1 MKTEIRLIEYSNK
14 SEERA
19 HLFDKPSFQPLPG
32 KYMKEIKQNSFEF
45 SMETIFSLWA
55 IENSKW
61 KISVTASQCVLSLK
75 GLPGGQTALEV

>member
-1 MKTEIRLIEYSNK
+1 MTSL
-14 SEERA
+14 
-19 HLFDKPSFQPLPG
+19 PFQPLPG

-61 KISVTASQCVLSLK
+61 KISVTASQWVLSLK
-75 GLPGGQTALEV
+75 GLPGGEGGRGRLPLKYK

>member
-1 MKTEIRLIEYSNK
+1 MRRGLIYLTS
-14 SEERA
+14 
-19 HLFDKPSFQPLPG
+19 LPFQPLPG

-61 KISVTASQCVLSLK
+61 KISVTASQWVLSLK
-75 GLPGGQTALEV
+75 GLPGGGGGGADCP